1 MPSPFPG
8 MDPYLESRDWFPC
21 LHDSLVI
28 LSMEALQ
35 MRLPEPYYAQ
45 ASQRVW
51 LEYSRRY
58 VEPDVEVAR
67 SERKPRRRDR
77 QGGVALAEVK
87 TSRPVVVR
95 VETVEHGP
103 FKESYVEVRRRE
115 GKKVR
120 IVTAIEILSRANK
133 TPGNPGREL
142 YVSKQRE
149 VLDGE
154 THLVEIDLLRS
165 GTHTSAVPRN
175 LAEEKAGP
183 FDYHISIHRFD
194 KPQDF
199 LIYPIRLEDK
209 LPAIGIPL
217 LPGDDDVSLKL
228 QPLFDRA
235 HDAGPY
241 RHEIDYAKDR
251 ITPRLRRTGEV
262 GGGFDKGGVIRLRSH

>member
-1 MPSPFPG
+1 

-21 LHDSLVI
+21 LHESLIFLI
-28 LSMEALQ
+28 LESLQ
-35 MRLPEPYYAQ
+35 PRLPDTHHAQ
-45 ASQRVW
+45 SGQRVW

-58 VEPDVEVAR
+58 IEPDVEVAR
-67 SERKPRRRDR
+67 SERRPRQRDR
-77 QGGVALAEVK
+77 QGGVAVAEVK
-87 TSRPVVVR
+87 TSRPVLVR

-133 TPGNPGREL
+133 TSGNPGREL
-142 YVSKQRE
+142 YLAKQRE

-165 GTHTSAVPRN
+165 GTHTSAIPRN
-175 LAEEKAGP
+175 IAEEQAGP
-183 FDYHISIHRFD
+183 FDYHVSIHRFD

-199 LIYPIRLEDK
+199 LIYPIRLEER
-209 LPAIGIPL
+209 LPAMGIPL
-217 LPGDDDVSLKL
+217 LPGDPDVGLDL

-235 HDAGPY
+235 YDAGPY
-241 RHEIDYAKDR
+241 RREIDHAKDK
-251 ITPRLRRTGEV
+251 ITPRLHAEQAMWAAGLTKAV
-262 GGGFDKGGVIRLRSH
+262 LSD

>member
-35 MRLPEPYYAQ
+35 TRLPEPYYAQ

-58 VEPDVEVAR
+58 VEPDVEVVR
-67 SERKPRRRDR
+67 SERKPRQRDR
-77 QGGVALAEVK
+77 QGGVAVAEVK

-103 FKESYVEVRRRE
+103 FKESYVEIRRRE

-142 YVSKQRE
+142 YLAKQRE

-175 LAEEKAGP
+175 LAEEKAAP

-199 LIYPIRLEDK
+199 LIYPIRLEER

-217 LPGDDDVSLKL
+217 LPGDDDVSLEL

-235 HDAGPY
+235 YDAGPY

-251 ITPRLRRTGEV
+251 ITPRLPAEQAKWAAALTKAVSSG
-262 GGGFDKGGVIRLRSH
+262 

>member
-21 LHDSLVI
+21 LHDSLI
-28 LSMEALQ
+28 TFIMEALQ
-35 MRLPEPYYAQ
+35 TRLPEAYYAQ

-51 LEYSRRY
+51 LEYSRRF
-58 VEPDVEVAR
+58 VEPDVEVVR
-67 SERKPRRRDR
+67 SERSPRRRER
-77 QGGVALAEVK
+77 QGGVAVAEVE
-87 TSRPVVVR
+87 TRRPVLVR
-95 VETVEHGP
+95 VETVAHGP

-142 YVSKQRE
+142 YLAKQRE
-149 VLDGE
+149 MLDGE

-165 GTHTSAVPRN
+165 GTHTSAVPRD
-175 LAEEKAGP
+175 LAGDKAGP

-194 KPQDF
+194 KSQDF
-199 LIYPIRLEDK
+199 LVYPILLEER

-217 LPGDDDVSLKL
+217 LPSDPDVSLDL

-235 HDAGPY
+235 YDAGPY
-241 RHEIDYAKDR
+241 RREIEYGKDR
-251 ITPRLRRTGEV
+251 ITPRLRAEQAKWAADLTKAGSS
-262 GGGFDKGGVIRLRSH
+262 G

>member
-8 MDPYLESRDWFPC
+8 MDPYLESWDWFPC
-21 LHDSLVI
+21 LHGSLI
-28 LSMEALQ
+28 TLIMEALQ
-35 MRLPEPYYAQ
+35 PILPDAYYAQ
-45 ASQRVW
+45 TSQRVW
-51 LEYSRRY
+51 QEYTQHF
-58 VEPDVEVAR
+58 VEPEVEVAR
-67 SERKPRRRDR
+67 SERRPRQRDR
-77 QGGVALAEVK
+77 QGGVAVAEVK
-87 TSRPVVVR
+87 TSRPVAVR

-142 YVSKQRE
+142 YLAKQRE

-165 GTHTSAVPRN
+165 GTHTSAIPRD
-175 LAEEKAGP
+175 LADDRAGP

-199 LIYPIRLEDK
+199 LIYPIRLEER

-217 LPGDDDVSLKL
+217 LPGDPDVSLDL

-235 HDAGPY
+235 YEAGPY
-241 RHEIDYAKDR
+241 HREIDYGKDR
-251 ITPRLRRTGEV
+251 ITPRLRADQAKWAAGLTKAGSS
-262 GGGFDKGGVIRLRSH
+262 G

>member
-21 LHDSLVI
+21 LHDSLI
-28 LSMEALQ
+28 TFIMEALQ
-35 MRLPEPYYAQ
+35 RHLPEAYYAQ

-58 VEPDVEVAR
+58 VEPDVEVVR
-67 SERKPRRRDR
+67 SERRPRRRNR
-77 QGGVALAEVK
+77 QGGVAVAEIE
-87 TSRPVVVR
+87 TSRPVLVR

-120 IVTAIEILSRANK
+120 IVTAIEILSRSNK
-133 TPGNPGREL
+133 TLGNPGREL
-142 YVSKQRE
+142 YVAKQRE

-175 LAEEKAGP
+175 LAEEQAGP

-199 LIYPIRLEDK
+199 LIYPIRLEDQ

-217 LPGDDDVSLKL
+217 LPGDDDVSLEL
-228 QPLFDRA
+228 QPLFNQA
-235 HDAGPY
+235 YDAGPY
-241 RHEIDYAKDR
+241 RREVDYSKDK
-251 ITPRLRRTGEV
+251 IAPRLRPEQA
-262 GGGFDKGGVIRLRSH
+262 KWAARLIKTQSSG

>member
-8 MDPYLESRDWFPC
+8 MDPYLESRGWFPC
-21 LHDSLVI
+21 LHDSLIFLI
-28 LSMEALQ
+28 LESLQ
-35 MRLPEPYYAQ
+35 SKLPEVYYAQ
-45 ASQRVW
+45 SSQRVW

-58 VEPDVEVAR
+58 VEPDVELAR
-67 SERKPRRRDR
+67 SERRPRQRDR
-77 QGGVALAEVK
+77 QGGVAVAEVK
-87 TSRPVVVR
+87 TNRPVLVR

-142 YVSKQRE
+142 YLAKQRE

-165 GTHTSAVPRN
+165 GTHTSAVPRD
-175 LAEEKAGP
+175 LAGDKAGP
-183 FDYHISIHRFD
+183 FNYHISIHRFD
-194 KPQDF
+194 RPQDF
-199 LIYPIRLEDK
+199 LIYPIRLEDRF
-209 LPAIGIPL
+209 PAIGIPL
-217 LPGDDDVSLKL
+217 LPGDPDVALDL

-235 HDAGPY
+235 YDAGPY
-241 RHEIDYAKDR
+241 RREIDYAKDK
-251 ITPRLRRTGEV
+251 ITPRLPAEQAKWAAALIKTRVSG
-262 GGGFDKGGVIRLRSH
+262 